1 MFLKV
6 SQGFEQC
13 RIAWF
18 FKNPVYMNAYICMH
32 RVEIICFFE
41 SYLNYNILTN
51 DSNLQ
56 IPGYNF
62 VRVDHPSNANTA
74 VCVCT
79 KKVLWLWKSYMYHIF
94 ENLEF
99 VRELLVINSEFELT
113 TIHATSPVF
122 VDLLAIQ
129 KMNLRTNAR
138 LQDWHQ
144 NDITT
149 SEGSKINI
157 TAPQFS
163 LSQIIKNL
171 TNIFNNLACCIDL
184 TFAS

>member
-1 MFLKV
+1 
-6 SQGFEQC
+6 
-13 RIAWF
+13 
-18 FKNPVYMNAYICMH
+18 
-32 RVEIICFFE
+32 
-41 SYLNYNILTN
+41 
-51 DSNLQ
+51 
-56 IPGYNF
+56 
-62 VRVDHPSNANTA
+62 
-74 VCVCT
+74 
-79 KKVLWLWKSYMYHIF
+79 MYHIF

-99 VRELLVINSEFELT
+99 VRELLVINLEFELT

-163 LSQIIKNL
+163 LSQ
-171 TNIFNNLACCIDL
+171 
-184 TFAS
+184 